1 MGIDQKRQFRGS
13 ATLSAAAALFA
24 LPMPAMAQA
33 ATYGFEIPAQNL
45 ADALAR
51 FGRATKRQIVFDGRE
66 ARRARSAALSGSH
79 SAEDGLRQLLRGS
92 GFTMRT
98 GRAGVLIVEAPRAG
112 RRPVAAD
119 TDISAPERTA
129 DTGRAAAED
138 EGVDIVVTAQ
148 KREERLIDTPQS
160 VSVLSGDT
168 LAKSGKTQF
177 RDFADTIPGLSF
189 QSSGAGQNQVSLRG
203 ANTNSDGGS
212 TVGVYV
218 DDVPYGSSSAYTKA
232 FALALDVGLFD
243 IDQVEIL
250 RGPQGTLWGASTMG
264 GLIKYTT
271 KKPDAAAVTADIQAG
286 LSATRHGDINYNG
299 AAAINL
305 PIISDT
311 LAVRA
316 SGFYSRDG
324 GYIDNIALG
333 DDNVNRSRV
342 YGGRLDVLATPTDA
356 LSIRLTGF
364 FQNIARAGV
373 GNADYDFDRTPVAGA
388 LDQQR
393 LVSEP
398 FEQRFRLVSA
408 TIDYD
413 LGPARLTSVSSFQ
426 AARTHYVLDGSG
438 RFAGLLQSF
447 GFPIGAVGVPVD
459 VSTDKFTQEVRLAS
473 TGSNGLDWLVGGFYT
488 HEKSASRQR
497 FSPFDLSGRPTA
509 NIFLDGLVPSI
520 YEEIAAFGDVTYHFS
535 PKFDVSGGIR
545 YARNNQRAEQ
555 IGSGLFVG
563 SQPERASHE
572 GVFTY
577 LANARYHFS
586 DRATAYVRYATG
598 YRPGGPNLVAN
609 DPTTGRPFG
618 DPTFQADHLK
628 SYEIGLK
635 AATADGSFAIDLA
648 GYHIKWNA
656 MQVNAVRN
664 GIGVI
669 TNATSDVEIYGSEL
683 TLTARP
689 ARGVT
694 VTGAFAYQDA
704 KLADDDAD
712 LGGLKGDALP
722 NVPKVT
728 ASVSGDYVMRD
739 SAAQP
744 SVGATVRFTSD
755 RLASFDLSSAL
766 PQYRLPDYVAVD
778 LRAGFRVEA
787 IDVQVYLRNLFD
799 VRGQMLAPTFMS
811 PFSGPNYIAIIQPRT
826 IGLSATAHF

>member
-1 MGIDQKRQFRGS
+1 M
-13 ATLSAAAALFA
+13 SAAAALFA

-33 ATYGFEIPAQNL
+33 ATYRFEIPAQNL

-66 ARRARSAALSGSH
+66 ARHARSSALNGSY
-79 SAEDGLRQLLRGS
+79 SAEGGLRQLLQGS
-92 GFTMRT
+92 GFTMRI
-98 GRAGVLIVEAPRAG
+98 GRAGVLIVEAPRG
-112 RRPVAAD
+112 MRPAAVE
-119 TDISAPERTA
+119 TGPSESAARA
-129 DTGRAAAED
+129 ATGRTPADDESAE
-138 EGVDIVVTAQ
+138 IIVTAQ

-160 VSVLSGDT
+160 VSVLSGDS
-168 LAKSGKTQF
+168 LAKNGKTQF

-203 ANTNSDGGS
+203 VNTNSDGGS

-218 DDVPYGSSSAYTKA
+218 DDVPYGSSSAYSKA

-250 RGPQGTLWGASTMG
+250 RGPQGTLYGASTMG

-271 KKPDAAAVTADIQAG
+271 KKPDTHAAAIDVQAG

-305 PIISDT
+305 PIVTDK

-324 GYIDNIALG
+324 GYIDNLPLG
-333 DDNVNRSRV
+333 DENVNRSRV
-342 YGGRLDVLATPTDA
+342 YGARLDVLATPSDA

-364 FQNIARAGV
+364 FQNISRAGI
-373 GNADYDFDRTPVAGA
+373 GNADYDFDRRPVTGS
-388 LDQQR
+388 LDQRR
-393 LVSEP
+393 LVPEP
-398 FEQRFRLVSA
+398 FEQRFRLVSG

-413 LGPARLTSVSSFQ
+413 LGPAKLTSISSFQ

-459 VSTDKFTQEVRLAS
+459 VTTDKFTQEVRLAS
-473 TGSNGLDWLVGGFYT
+473 TGSNDLDWLVGGFYT

-497 FSPFDLSGRPTA
+497 FSPFDLTGQPFP
-509 NIFLDGLVPSI
+509 NIFLDGLVPTV
-520 YEEIAAFGDVTYHFS
+520 YEEIAAFGDLTYHFT

-555 IGSGLFVG
+555 IGSGFFVG
-563 SQPERASHE
+563 SQPKRSSHE

-598 YRPGGPNLVAN
+598 YRPGGPNLIAN
-609 DPTTGRPFG
+609 DPTTGQPFG
-618 DPTFQADHLK
+618 DPTFGADRLK

-635 AATADGSFAIDLA
+635 ATTSDGKFAIDIA
-648 GYHIKWNA
+648 GYHIRWNG
-656 MQVNAVRN
+656 MQINAARN

-669 TNATSDVEIYGSEL
+669 TNAESDADIYGSEL
-683 TLTARP
+683 TLIARP
-689 ARGVT
+689 ARGVSF
-694 VTGAFAYQDA
+694 TGAFAYQNA
-704 KLADDDAD
+704 KLAEDDVD
-712 LGGLKGDALP
+712 LGGSKGDPLP
-722 NVPKVT
+722 NVPKFT
-728 ASVSGDYVMRD
+728 ASVAADYVMRD
-739 SAAQP
+739 SMLQP
-744 SVGATVRFTSD
+744 SVGATVRFTSN
-755 RLASFDLSSAL
+755 RVASFDASTSLT
-766 PQYRLPDYVAVD
+766 QYRLPDYVAVD
-778 LRAGFRVEA
+778 LRAGFRLDA
-787 IDVQVYLRNLFD
+787 IDVQLYLRNLFD
-799 VRGQMLAPTFMS
+799 VRGQMLAPTFSS
-811 PFSGPNYIAIIQPRT
+811 PFAGPNYIAIIQPRT
-826 IGLSATAHF
+826 IGLSATARF